1 MVPEAND
8 LPAGM
13 PQVVILAGGLGTR
26 LRAIAGDR
34 PKIMMP
40 VLGRPFVEWQLAL
53 LREAGIRDVLLCVGH
68 AAGMVEAHVDDGDHF
83 GMRVCYSREDP
94 AALMGTGGALVH
106 ALPLLAERFLVLYG
120 DSYLPIDYHEFARA
134 FLECGLP
141 AMMSVYRNDG
151 RWDASNVRVKHG
163 RVVLYDKHALPGTA
177 DCIDYGLLG
186 LTRGSVEQY
195 RRDAMPLDLAAI
207 LGGLVGQGGVAAWMA
222 PRRFFEIG
230 RPEGLAD
237 LERHLGGEPQP

>member
-1 MVPEAND
+1 MAVESGGVA
-8 LPAGM
+8 AEKS
-13 PQVVILAGGLGTR
+13 QVVILAGGLGTR

-40 VLGRPFVEWQLAL
+40 ILGRPFIEWQLAL
-53 LREAGIRDVLLCVGH
+53 LREAGMREMLLCVGH
-68 AAGMVEAHVDDGDHF
+68 AAGMVEAHVGDGDQF
-83 GMRVCYSREDP
+83 GVRVCYSREDP

-120 DSYLPIDYHEFARA
+120 DSYLPIDYQDFART
-134 FLECGLP
+134 FLGCGLP

-151 RWDASNVRVKHG
+151 RWDASNVRVEHG
-163 RVVLYDKHALPGTA
+163 RVVLYDKHAPAGTA

-186 LTRGSVEQY
+186 LTRGSIE
-195 RRDAMPLDLAAI
+195 RHRHDAMPLDLSVI
-207 LGGLVGQGGVAAWMA
+207 LGGLVRQGGVAAWMA
-222 PRRFFEIG
+222 PRRFYEIG